1 MTEPIDT
8 SEDFTEAVAVI
19 GMAARFP
26 GARDVD
32 EFWRNLRDG
41 VESVRRFTDEEML
54 AEGIDPA
61 TLANPSF
68 VRIGSILDDVELF
81 DAAFFGFSPR
91 EAEVLDPQQRVFMEC
106 AWEALERAGY
116 AVDGYDGWIG
126 LFAGISMSS
135 YLWKNLV
142 ANPQVMAAVGEFQAI
157 LSNDRDYFTTR
168 VSYKLN
174 LKGPSIN
181 VQTACS
187 TSLVA
192 VHLACQ
198 SLLSYQS
205 TIALAGGVRI
215 NFPRHMGYFHQ
226 EGGIFSPDGHCRA
239 FDAQGA
245 GALFGEGVGVV
256 VLKRLSEALADGDT
270 IHAVIKATAINND
283 GSGKVG
289 YTAPSVDGQAE
300 AIALAHAVAGVDPE
314 TITYVEAHGSGTPLG
329 DPIEV
334 AALTQAFRA
343 GTDKSGFCGLGSV
356 KTNVGHLEAAAG
368 IAGFLKTVLALE
380 NRTLP
385 PSLHFETPNPRID
398 FASSPFYVN
407 TETREWA
414 VPDGAPRRA
423 GVSSFGMGGTNVHAV
438 LEEAPEP
445 EPAEASRP
453 WQLLVLSARTETA
466 LEAVTDR
473 LAAWLEAHPGKSLAD
488 LADIA
493 WTLQAGR
500 RAFDFRR
507 VLVCRGH
514 DDAVKA
520 LAGRDPRRLFGSVK
534 EPGDRPVVWMLSGL
548 GEHHLRMGEGLY
560 RDEPSFREEVD
571 RCAGLLQPLL
581 GVDLREALYPGGVRE
596 EDLEEG
602 GFDLKRLLGRG
613 SDPAGPG
620 RLAETWLAQPA
631 LFVIEVALARLW
643 RERGVEPAALVGYSL
658 GEYTAAHLA
667 GVMPLETALRVVA
680 EWAKMIQQL
689 PSGAM
694 LAVPLP
700 EEEAVRLLGTDLSL
714 AAVNGPAFSV
724 VAGPVEAVADLESRL
739 ATEGLTT
746 RRLETTHAFHSRMMD
761 PIAPR
766 LAEIL
771 RRADLRAPDIPLIS
785 NVTGTWMTAGEATD
799 PEYWA
804 RHLRQP
810 VRFGA
815 GLEELRRDP
824 ARLLLEVGP
833 GQALATLALQHPS
846 AASSPVPVLRSMRHP
861 HESRADSA
869 MLLEALGKLWLAGVE
884 VDWAGV
890 HTGERRRRVPLPTY
904 PFERQRF
911 FIELRSAPAGISLPA
926 DTSGAKIPPEVRGPK
941 PAPGLGQHARP
952 NLRTVFVAPRN
963 ELEEGIATIWRELLG
978 LREVGVHDGFFDLGG
993 NSLVAPQLVLALRD
1007 RFGVDLP
1014 VAALFDL
1021 PTVGDLAGAVERIRQ
1036 EGTAAVLGQQAPV
1049 DLRAEVTLDPEINA
1063 AGLPVADWRNP
1074 RAVVLTGSTGFL
1086 GAFLLRDLLEMT
1098 SARVFCPARADSAA
1112 EAGERVRRNL
1122 ESRGLWREGYADRI
1136 VPLAADLG
1144 QPLWGLSEDE
1154 FGRLAKETDAVYHC
1168 GAWVNF
1174 LYPYRVL
1181 KPINVQGTVE
1191 ALRLAGSE
1199 RVKAVHFVSSV
1210 SAISFRVFASGGWAC
1225 EDQDLVHTEGLFGG
1239 YGESKWV
1246 AEQIVNLAQERGI
1259 PATIHRPGVVS
1270 GDSLTGAGN
1279 TRDMIWNMMKGCIQL
1294 GLAPERDFPIDV
1306 TPVDYVSRAIVHL
1319 SLRPD
1324 SIGHAFHF
1332 PNPTPLRWTAA
1343 LPFLRSRGYE
1353 VETVSHRQWQRTAS
1367 EIAPRIPDS
1376 ALLPFLPLLA
1386 PPQTLAEEA
1395 RLSELE
1401 LPAPPAAVDPLEP
1414 RYDATNTEA
1423 GLAGSGITCPPVDET
1438 LLSIYL
1444 DYFVRIGWLPEPR
1457 EVERAAGVEEALTP

>member
-1 MTEPIDT
+1 M

-19 GMAARFP
+19 GMAGRFP
-26 GARDVD
+26 GARDLD
-32 EFWRNLRDG
+32 ELWRNLRDG

-54 AEGIDPA
+54 AEGMDPA
-61 TLANPSF
+61 TIANPSF
-68 VRIGSILDDVELF
+68 VRMGSILDDVELF

-116 AVDGYDGWIG
+116 AVDNYDGWIG

-135 YLWKNLV
+135 YLWKNLA

-215 NFPRHMGYFHQ
+215 NFPRHMGYLHQ

-245 GALFGEGVGVV
+245 GALFGEGCGVV

-270 IHAVIKATAINND
+270 VHAVIKATAINND

-314 TITYVEAHGSGTPLG
+314 TIAYVEAHGSGTPLG

-334 AALTQAFRA
+334 TALTQAFRA
-343 GTDKSGFCGLGSV
+343 GTDKTGFCGLGSI

-385 PSLHFETPNPRID
+385 PSLHFQAPNPRID
-398 FASSPFYVN
+398 FAGSPFYVN
-407 TETREWA
+407 TEMREWTA
-414 VPDGAPRRA
+414 SDGVPRRA

-438 LEEAPEP
+438 LEEAPAP
-445 EPAEASRP
+445 EPAESSRP

-466 LEAVTDR
+466 LDAATGR
-473 LAAWLEAHPGKSLAD
+473 LAAWLEAHPEQG

-507 VLVCRGH
+507 ALVCRGH

-520 LAGRDPRRLFGSVK
+520 LAGRDPRCLFGGVK
-534 EPGDRPVVWMLSGL
+534 EPGDRPVAWMLSGL
-548 GEHHLRMGEGLY
+548 GEHHARMGEGLY
-560 RDEPSFREEVD
+560 RDEPSFCEEVD
-571 RCAGLLQPLL
+571 RCAGILRPLL
-581 GVDLREALYPGGVRE
+581 GLDLREVLYPGGVRE
-596 EDLEEG
+596 EDPEG
-602 GFDLKRLLGRG
+602 GFDLKRLLGR
-613 SDPAGPG
+613 STESAGH
-620 RLAETWLAQPA
+620 LAETWLAQPA
-631 LFVIEVALARLW
+631 LFVIEIALARLW

-658 GEYTAAHLA
+658 GEYTAAYLA
-667 GVMPLETALRVVA
+667 GVMPLETALRVVG
-680 EWAKMIQQL
+680 ERAKLIQQL
-689 PSGAM
+689 PAGAM

-700 EEEAVRLLGTDLSL
+700 EEEAVRRLGTDLSL
-714 AAVNGPAFSV
+714 AAVNSPVFSV
-724 VAGPVEAVADLESRL
+724 VAGPVEAIAELEARL
-739 ATEGLTT
+739 AAEGLTT
-746 RRLETTHAFHSRMMD
+746 RRLDTTHAFHSRMMD
-761 PIAPR
+761 PVAPR
-766 LAEIL
+766 LVEIL
-771 RRADLRAPDIPLIS
+771 RRTDLRAPEVPLIS
-785 NVTGTWMTAGEATD
+785 NVTGTWMTAEQATD

-804 RHLRQP
+804 RHLCRP

-861 HESRADSA
+861 HESRSDSA
-869 MLLEALGKLWLAGVE
+869 MLLEALGKLWLAGVP
-884 VDWAGV
+884 VDWTGV
-890 HTGERRRRVPLPTY
+890 HTGERRRRVPLPPY

-911 FIELRSAPAGISLPA
+911 FIEARPAATTVSLPA
-926 DTSGAKIPPEVRGPK
+926 DTSGAKIPPEDRGPK
-941 PAPGLGQHARP
+941 PAQGLGQHARP
-952 NLRTVFVAPRN
+952 HLKTVYVAPCN
-963 ELEEGIATIWRELLG
+963 ELEEGIATIWRGLLG
-978 LREVGVHDGFFDLGG
+978 LREVGVHDGFFELGG
-993 NSLVAPQLVLALRD
+993 NSLVAPRLVLALRD

-1021 PTVGDLAGAVERIRQ
+1021 PSVADLAGAIERIRQ
-1036 EGTAAVLGQQAPV
+1036 EGAAAVLGQQAPV
-1049 DLRAEVTLDPEINA
+1049 DLRAEVVLDPEIA
-1063 AGLPVADWRNP
+1063 VDGLPVADWRHP
-1074 RAVVLTGSTGFL
+1074 QAVVLTGATGFL

-1098 SARVFCPARADSAA
+1098 GARVFCPARADSAA

-1122 ESRGLWREGYADRI
+1122 ESRGLWKDGYADRI
-1136 VPLAADLG
+1136 VTLVGDLG
-1144 QPLWGLSEDE
+1144 QPLWGLSEGE

-1191 ALRLAGSE
+1191 ALRLASRE
-1199 RVKAVHFVSSV
+1199 KVKAVHFISSV
-1210 SAISFRVFASGGWAC
+1210 SAISFLVFAGGGWAC
-1225 EDQDLVHTEGLFGG
+1225 EDHELVHTEGLFGG

-1246 AEQIVNLAQERGI
+1246 AEQIVKLAQARGI

-1270 GDSLTGAGN
+1270 GDSVTGAGN

-1294 GLAPERDFPIDV
+1294 GVGPERDFP
-1306 TPVDYVSRAIVHL
+1306 
-1319 SLRPD
+1319 
-1324 SIGHAFHF
+1324 
-1332 PNPTPLRWTAA
+1332 
-1343 LPFLRSRGYE
+1343 
-1353 VETVSHRQWQRTAS
+1353 
-1367 EIAPRIPDS
+1367 
-1376 ALLPFLPLLA
+1376 
-1386 PPQTLAEEA
+1386 
-1395 RLSELE
+1395 
-1401 LPAPPAAVDPLEP
+1401 
-1414 RYDATNTEA
+1414 
-1423 GLAGSGITCPPVDET
+1423 
-1438 LLSIYL
+1438 
-1444 DYFVRIGWLPEPR
+1444 
-1457 EVERAAGVEEALTP
+1457 